1 MTDNLPASDDISIAF
16 EILLKEI
23 QDFTEKLK
31 SSAIVFVNESNTD
44 GLRIEAN
51 KLDSIKNFHEK
62 TEKLA
67 SEWAVEIK
75 KYRVTTRHPVRRK
88 STPANN
94 KITRSP
100 KTNLEV
106 TFDDGFKIH
115 EKTATDGML
124 KVMERIGFDE
134 IEELGIVTESNPL
147 VSKDRTKFKNYEPKK
162 LGLWYIHI
170 HSSTPEKKKLLL
182 EIANL
187 RNIRLAIEIIK
198 PT

>member
-75 KYRVTTRHPVRRK
+75 KYSVTTRHPVRRK